1 MLAWGMEQML
11 LWKRPED
18 LNEEPEMVI
27 EDHKRR
33 ILQLLMHNPVL
44 PFNKLWNKEGRS
56 NKFAYHMKVLEK
68 EALIE
73 RVEGQGYRLTQKGK
87 SYVTYLEGETGNDIQ
102 FPLMAVATVI
112 VQDDK
117 ILMFQRKK
125 EPFYGYWG
133 FQGGKVS
140 FSEYILECATKEIL
154 EETGLTCDV
163 ELKGLFSSKTFN
175 NNTLSYNHQLFIVK
189 ATNPKGKL
197 QEETREGANKWF
209 TRSEIENLKILP
221 NIPQL
226 IEIAFSDSFKWVEA
240 DRVQQDGVFTGM
252 DVRKDMSL

>member
-1 MLAWGMEQML
+1 MEQML
-11 LWKRPED
+11 LWKKPED
-18 LNEEPEMVI
+18 LADEQEMVI
-27 EDHKRR
+27 KDHRRR

-56 NKFAYHMKVLEK
+56 NRFAYHMKSLEN
-68 EALIE
+68 EELIK
-73 RVEGQGYRLTQKGK
+73 RVEGQGYALTQKGK
-87 SYVTYLEGETGNDIQ
+87 SYVAYLEGETGKRVKL
-102 FPLMAVATVI
+102 PLMAVATVI
-112 VQDDK
+112 VKDDK

-133 FQGGKVS
+133 FQGGKIG
-140 FSEYILECATKEIL
+140 FSDYILECATREIM

-189 ATNPKGKL
+189 ATNPKGELK
-197 QEETREGANKWF
+197 EEAREGVNKWF
-209 TRSEIENLKILP
+209 RRSEISSLKVLP

-226 IEIAFSDSFKWVEA
+226 IDIAFSDSFKWVEA
-240 DRVQQDGVFTGM
+240 ERLQQDGVFTGM
-252 DVRKDMSL
+252 NVRKDMSL